1 MTTKTKVGIALIQLF
16 GKREAAKIMDA
27 HPLAVVGDITET
39 REYIRGGKILSM
51 NKREL
56 YTFIENIIERE
67 ENE

>member
-27 HPLAVVGDITET
+27 HPLAVVGDITESK
-39 REYIRGGKILSM
+39 EFICGGKILNMS
-51 NKREL
+51 KREL

>member
-27 HPLAVVGDITET
+27 HPLAVVGDITESKKF
-39 REYIRGGKILSM
+39 IRGGKILNMS
-51 NKREL
+51 KREL

>member
-1 MTTKTKVGIALIQLF
+1 VTTKTKVGIALIQLF

>member
-1 MTTKTKVGIALIQLF
+1 MTTKTKIGIALIQLF

-27 HPLAVVGDITET
+27 HPLAVVGDITESK
-39 REYIRGGKILSM
+39 EYIRGGKILSM